1 MQGKLKETRVEPP
14 YATASCFSQ
23 PAEDL
28 SNAMPIPEDNRLEWV
43 LGIALV
49 HYSMKA
55 GIKKF

>member
-1 MQGKLKETRVEPP
+1 MF
-14 YATASCFSQ
+14 FS
-23 PAEDL
+23 AEDL
-28 SNAMPIPEDNRLEWV
+28 SNGNAMPIPEDNRLEWV

>member
-1 MQGKLKETRVEPP
+1 MF
-14 YATASCFSQ
+14 FS
-23 PAEDL
+23 AEDL